1 MALDLWGEEIVVAE
15 APKKKQRRRA
25 ESDSYR
31 RRPAYCSE
39 NNDIDSWFR
48 ENNPETL
55 AECEDVRKALR
66 KKSQVGNY
74 GADSYI
80 AKTGLKLLRVKG
92 PVSNVMIVSA
102 AARKYFNK
110 KLRSREVYLETL
122 LKQFGSEQVTF
133 KPKTS

>member
-1 MALDLWGEEIVVAE
+1 MALDLWGEEIVVA
-15 APKKKQRRRA
+15 APKKKPRRKQVQLF
-25 ESDSYR
+25 

-48 ENNPETL
+48 ENNPQTL
-55 AECEDVRKALR
+55 AESEDVRKALR

-74 GADSYI
+74 EASI
-80 AKTGLKLLRVKG
+80 FHARTGTKLVRVKG

-110 KLRSREVYLETL
+110 KLRNLEVRLEVY
-122 LKQFGSEQVTF
+122 LKQFGTEQPVF
-133 KPKTS
+133 EIRK